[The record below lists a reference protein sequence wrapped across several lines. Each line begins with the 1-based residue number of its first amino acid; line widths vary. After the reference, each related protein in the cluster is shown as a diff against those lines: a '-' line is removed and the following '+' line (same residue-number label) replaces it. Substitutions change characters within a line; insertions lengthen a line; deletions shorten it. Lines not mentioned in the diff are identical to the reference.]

1 MGQNSKI
8 EWTHHTFN
16 PWWGCVRVSDGCK
29 HCYAETFAKRF
40 GVEWGVN
47 TPRKMASDKYMRQP
61 IKWNK
66 DAQAAGERRRVFCA
80 SMADL
85 FEDRDDLIVQRAR
98 VFELIE
104 LTPWLDWLLLTKRP
118 ENMIGMSPLSW
129 RYAWPRNA
137 WAMTT
142 VENQR
147 EANRRIPE
155 LMNVPSV
162 VRGLSCEPML
172 EYIVLAE
179 AAQVGREVIPDQFSW
194 IKSRGINWVIC
205 GGESG
210 HGARIMSKHWARHL
224 RDQCVDH
231 GVPFHFKQWGEYNE
245 RGDKVGKHEAG
256 RLLDGREWNEYPDTS
271 LAWTLAGIAAG

>member
-8 EWTHHTFN
+8 EWTHHTLN

-40 GVEWGVN
+40 GVEWGAH

-61 IKWNK
+61 IKWNH
-66 DAQAAGERRRVFCA
+66 DAEKVGERRRVFCA

-85 FEDRDDLIVQRAR
+85 FEDRDDLIAQRAR

-118 ENMIGMSPLSW
+118 ENMIIMSPSSW
-129 RYAWPRNA
+129 ILHGWPRNA

-147 EANRRIPE
+147 EADRRIPE
-155 LMNVPSV
+155 LVKVPSRV
-162 VRGLSCEPML
+162 HGLSCEPLL
-172 EYIVLAE
+172 ERVDLE
-179 AAQVGREVIPDQFSW
+179 LRGRNYGTGHEYV
-194 IKSRGINWVIC
+194 NWVIC

-210 HGARIMSKHWARHL
+210 PGARRMSPEWAQHL
-224 RDQCVDH
+224 RDQCISEN
-231 GVPFHFKQWGEYNE
+231 VPFHFKQWGEYNYS
-245 RGDKVGKHEAG
+245 GFKVGKHEAG
-256 RLLDGREWNEYPDTS
+256 RLLDGREWNEYPS
-271 LAWTLAGIAAG
+271 PAGIAAQT